1 VQLKSYYILVA
12 TLLTA
17 CLTACAGEKT
27 ALELVKEGNS
37 YVGIQA
43 SNKLVQIR
51 SEKSV
56 GSTTPVIWY
65 IVYYDPTAKLKSTEV
80 KFGAGKMMDVT
91 RPFRLLEPIIGED
104 KMLNLAK
111 LKVDSDKAIKT
122 ALAEPLLENLKVT
135 ATQVWL
141 QRAAKSFAGQANDN
155 DPVWRVRLWAQKLRN
170 PNQDANVGEVFIA
183 ADTGRVIKTD
193 LHINRVD

>member
-1 VQLKSYYILVA
+1 MKLKMYLIFVA
-12 TLLTA
+12 TILTA
-17 CLTACAGEKT
+17 YLTACAGEKT
-27 ALELVKEGNS
+27 ALDLVKEGNS

-91 RPFRLLEPIIGED
+91 RPFRLLEPITGED

-122 ALAEPLLENLKVT
+122 ALSEPLLENLKIT

-155 DPVWRVRLWAQKLRN
+155 DPVWRIRIWAQKLRD
-170 PNQDANVGEVFIA
+170 PSDDANVGEVFVA
-183 ADTGRVIKTD
+183 ADTGKVIKVN